1 MIELIYILGLAILFD
16 CLLGD
21 PQSKY
26 HPVAIIGRTAL
37 TIEPVLKKTIGNNF
51 GAGMCAAALI
61 IVTAA
66 VFAWGLASIAL
77 LFNTACGII
86 AAAVCV
92 YISIAP
98 RSLITHAQT
107 IKNKLNSSDIK
118 GAQDKLSMI
127 VSRDTSV
134 LDERGI
140 IRSCVESLGENVIDA
155 VTSAIF
161 YAAIGWL
168 CYGIP
173 GAAAAA
179 LFYRASNTLDAT
191 YGYRNERY
199 QYFGTFAARLDDC
212 LNFIPARLTLCAIFL
227 AAIFGFM
234 RPLNAVKYA
243 WLDHDKHPSPNSNWG
258 MAAFAGAL
266 GVKLGGP
273 TFYHGKW
280 ESYPYWGEE
289 IEPLTIKHIGKAQLL
304 VALTTIFFTFLC
316 LFIILIFRSCNG

>member
-1 MIELIYILGLAILFD
+1 MIEIICIFGLALLLD
-16 CLLGD
+16 CLIGD
-21 PQSKY
+21 PQSRF
-26 HPVAIIGRTAL
+26 HPVALIGRSAL
-37 TIEPVLKKTIGNNF
+37 IVENIARKLFGNNF
-51 GAGMCAAALI
+51 FAGM
-61 IVTAA
+61 VAA
-66 VFAWGLASIAL
+66 VIVIASTTLIAWGVVETGMR
-77 LFNTACGII
+77 FNTAAGIA

-98 RSLITHAQT
+98 RSLISHAGA
-107 IKNKLNSSDIK
+107 IKKALVNNDLE
-118 GAQDKLSMI
+118 GAKAKLSMI

-140 IRSCVESLGENVIDA
+140 VRSTVESLGENVVDA

-161 YAAIGWL
+161 YAAVGWL
-168 CYGIP
+168 CWGIP

-179 LFYRASNTLDAT
+179 LFYRAANTLDAT

-199 QYFGTFAARLDDC
+199 QFFGTFAARLDDC
-212 LNFIPARLTLCAIFL
+212 LNFIPARMTLIAIFFAAL
-227 AAIFGFM
+227 AGFM
-234 RPLNAVKYA
+234 RPGNAVKYA

-273 TFYHGKW
+273 TFYHGHW

-289 IEPLTIKHIGKAQLL
+289 FEPLMIKHIGKAQLL
-304 VALTTIFFTFLC
+304 VVLTTIIFTILC
-316 LFIILIFRSCNG
+316 LFLIFIMKCCNG